1 MIQRIQSVWLFLA
14 AMLNGLLFL
23 FPLYRYNFPGLV
35 YSPWQ
40 YEGVRNYMP
49 LFIIAAVITLLP
61 LVAIFFYKDRK
72 RQKGTAWLS
81 VIGIF
86 AFIALMLMRI
96 SNLKNGTPAVAHFEY
111 VLPGVL
117 VTVGALVL
125 EVLALRGIQKDEK
138 LIKSLDRL
146 R

>member
-1 MIQRIQSVWLFLA
+1 MIQRIQSIWLFLA

-23 FPLYRYNFPGLV
+23 FPLYRYNYPNML

-40 YEGVRNYMP
+40 YESVRNYIP
-49 LFIIAAVITLLP
+49 LFIMAAVATVLP
-61 LVAIFFYKDRK
+61 LVTIFFFGDRK
-72 RQKGTAWLS
+72 RQKGMVWLS
-81 VIGIF
+81 LLSIF
-86 AFIALMLMRI
+86 AFIAVMLMRV
-96 SNLKNGTPAVAHFEY
+96 SNLKNGKATITNFEY

-117 VTVGALVL
+117 VTIGGIVFLI
-125 EVLALRGIQKDEK
+125 LALRGINKDEK